1 MTKRFAVS
9 LLVAAALAGCG
20 GGGGED
26 TAGGGGG
33 GLPGGGGG
41 GTVTPGGSGTLSS
54 YFVLDWSV
62 FETAAAQLR
71 NSTRYQRQNNSWYRD
86 ANDNG
91 RQDSNEPTLR
101 SFPLASTRVDY
112 AQAAGLTGRGQ
123 ILSIVDSGFLPTHE
137 TVAGR
142 VIEGT
147 SGLPVTGH
155 GTFVAS
161 VAAGLSSSFVGVAPG
176 AQLALGAFTSQSTL
190 AAATD
195 RARQL
200 GAVAQNNSW
209 GYELNASSDTF
220 STLFSGTSG
229 QNYLRA
235 LRDYTT
241 QSQLNP
247 EPGVVVFAASNDQTR
262 TTSTIMEAL
271 PAFDASLEDGW
282 LAVISGVP
290 VFNDDGI
297 LSATRISAPC
307 AQAARWCIAADG
319 TWEAATINAGNL
331 NDINDY
337 NFSIGTSFA
346 APMVSGALALLAEA
360 FPDLNPQQLRV
371 RLLASADDDFAGFT
385 SAGTVTFE
393 GFVKD
398 YSAEWGHGF
407 LDLRAAL
414 APIGTP
420 VIATAAGGTVAVDT
434 PLAVSGGAYGDAVV
448 RALEGHSVL
457 VTDALSAD
465 FSMPADSLVARSG
478 ARALAP
484 RLMASA
490 VTGIAGGVDLLS
502 SYGQPRMTFVEDD
515 LTLSVMSDMSGAD
528 GEYGLGLSRGF
539 DLGAARLDLG
549 ISMARD
555 RGTLAG
561 LTDAGSD
568 MVALDLGLSAALGE
582 AGFLRL
588 SGQMGL
594 AQPRGTVAFAEL
606 DDSRFD
612 SLSLDIGR
620 ENAFQSGDRLTLG
633 LALPVAMTSGRAAID
648 LPMTRSSGEI
658 VFDRV
663 GIDLAP
669 SARQMDLSLNYDMDL
684 GRGTTMTL
692 GAVHA
697 VNHGHVAG
705 AHDTAGVLA
714 LRIRF

>member
-1 MTKRFAVS
+1 MAKRFAVS
-9 LLVAAALAGCG
+9 LLVATALAGCG
-20 GGGGED
+20 GGGGEETTGD
-26 TAGGGGG
+26 VGGTPGSGGGGSA
-33 GLPGGGGG
+33 
-41 GTVTPGGSGTLSS
+41 VTPGGAGTLSS
-54 YFVLDWSV
+54 YYVLDWSI
-62 FETAAAQLR
+62 FETAAARLR
-71 NSTRYQRQNNSWYRD
+71 ASAKYQRQDNEWYRD
-86 ANDNG
+86 ANDNR
-91 RQDSNEPTLR
+91 RQDSNEPTRR
-101 SFPLASTRVDY
+101 SFPLASARVDY
-112 AQAAGLTGRGQ
+112 AHAAGLTGAGQ

-142 VIEGT
+142 VIEGA

-161 VAAGLSSSFVGVAPG
+161 VAAGSSSSFVGVAPG
-176 AQLALGAFTSQSTL
+176 AELAFGAFTTQASL

-220 STLFSGTSG
+220 ASLFINGTSG

-235 LRDYTT
+235 LDQYA
-241 QSQLNP
+241 SQ
-247 EPGVVVFAASNDQTR
+247 GVVVFAASNDRTR

-271 PAFDASLEDGW
+271 PAFDASLENGW

-290 VFNDDGI
+290 EFNDDGI
-297 LSATRISAPC
+297 ISAARISAPC

-331 NDINDY
+331 NDINEY

-346 APMVSGALALLAEA
+346 TPMVSGALALLAEA
-360 FPDLNPQQLRV
+360 FPNLTPHQLRV

-385 SAGTVTFE
+385 SAGTVSFE
-393 GFVKD
+393 GFVKP
-398 YSAEWGHGF
+398 YSSEWGHGF

-420 VIATAAGGTVAVDT
+420 VIATTSGATVAADT

-568 MVALDLGLSAALGE
+568 MIALDLGLSTTLGE
-582 AGFLRL
+582 AGFVRL

-594 AQPRGTVAFAEL
+594 AQPRGAGAFAEL

-620 ENAFQSGDRLTLG
+620 ENAFQNGDRLTLG
-633 LALPVAMTSGRAAID
+633 LALPVAMTSGRAAMD

-669 SARQMDLSLNYDMDL
+669 ADRQMDLSVSYDMDL

-697 VNHGHVAG
+697 VNHGHIAG

-714 LRIRF
+714 LRFRF

>member
-1 MTKRFAVS
+1 M
-9 LLVAAALAGCG
+9 
-20 GGGGED
+20 
-26 TAGGGGG
+26 
-33 GLPGGGGG
+33 
-41 GTVTPGGSGTLSS
+41 
-54 YFVLDWSV
+54 
-62 FETAAAQLR
+62 
-71 NSTRYQRQNNSWYRD
+71 
-86 ANDNG
+86 
-91 RQDSNEPTLR
+91 
-101 SFPLASTRVDY
+101 
-112 AQAAGLTGRGQ
+112 
-123 ILSIVDSGFLPTHE
+123 
-137 TVAGR
+137 
-142 VIEGT
+142 
-147 SGLPVTGH
+147 
-155 GTFVAS
+155 
-161 VAAGLSSSFVGVAPG
+161 
-176 AQLALGAFTSQSTL
+176 
-190 AAATD
+190 
-195 RARQL
+195 
-200 GAVAQNNSW
+200 AQNNSW

-220 STLFSGTSG
+220 ATLFNGTSG

-235 LRDYTT
+235 LDQYA
-241 QSQLNP
+241 SQ
-247 EPGVVVFAASNDQTR
+247 GVVVFAASNDQTR

-271 PAFDASLEDGW
+271 PAFDASLENGW

-297 LSATRISAPC
+297 LGATRISAPC

-319 TWEAATINAGNL
+319 TWEAATVNTGNL
-331 NDINDY
+331 NDINEY
-337 NFSIGTSFA
+337 SFSIGTSFA

-360 FPDLNPQQLRV
+360 FPDLTPHQLRV

-385 SAGTVTFE
+385 SAGTVSFE
-393 GFVKD
+393 GFAKS
-398 YSAEWGHGF
+398 YSTEWGHGF

-420 VIATAAGGTVAVDT
+420 EIATASGGTVAVDT

-594 AQPRGTVAFAEL
+594 AKPRGTGAFAEL

-620 ENAFQSGDRLTLG
+620 DNAFQSGDRLTLG
-633 LALPVAMTSGRAAID
+633 LALPVAMTSGRAAMD

-669 SARQMDLSLNYDMDL
+669 SARQMDLSLNYDVDL